1 MSDTVTPTPRLE
13 VGGWI
18 VRAVFLV
25 LSILIIVGAIGYGIR
40 DDEGL
45 VGAGMMP
52 FAAGLVMLVATLWEG
67 VGEFRRQRT
76 ALPQA
81 PVENAIADAD
91 AVEATTRTP
100 AEQRRAVIT
109 SFVVILATL
118 LVARVV
124 GLLIAL
130 SLMVLVLIWPVER
143 KPWWS
148 GVIGGVAAF
157 LFGWLV
163 FGVLLDVPLPTG
175 MLGLI

>member
-1 MSDTVTPTPRLE
+1 MSDSITPTPRPQL
-13 VGGWI
+13 GGWV
-18 VRAVFLV
+18 VRAAFLAV
-25 LSILIIVGAIGYGIR
+25 SILVVVGSLRYGVR
-40 DDEGL
+40 DDQGL

-76 ALPQA
+76 AVPEA

-91 AVEATTRTP
+91 AVEASTRTP
-100 AEQRRAVIT
+100 AEQRRAVIIA
-109 SFVVILATL
+109 FLVIAGTLAL
-118 LVARVV
+118 ARVV

-130 SLMVLVLIWPVER
+130 SLMVMVFIWPVER

-148 GVIGGVAAF
+148 GVIGGIAAF
-157 LFGWLV
+157 IFGWLV
-163 FGVLLDVPLPTG
+163 FGILLDVPLPTG